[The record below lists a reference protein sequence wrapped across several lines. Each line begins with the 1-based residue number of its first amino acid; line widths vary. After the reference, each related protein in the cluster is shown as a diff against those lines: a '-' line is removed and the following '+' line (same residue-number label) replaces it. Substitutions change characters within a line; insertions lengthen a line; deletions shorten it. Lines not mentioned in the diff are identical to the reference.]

1 MIYANTNTDA
11 FGYLPQLATF
21 YGEACVP
28 TSTTNALTYLVNLPG
43 STISDFAP
51 LADYSAWAS
60 TRDEI
65 GQNYYHTGTSG
76 TLPAFAIEGIS
87 DYLTYYEIRNLV
99 SISAIGS
106 SKLDG
111 KNIAGWGLPAS
122 DTPGDTYPAAP
133 LAAAYSGI
141 FTETPVS
148 GEYLRASIL
157 RNEAIVVGGFYT
169 SGDVGQG
176 HGIVIVGLDWTD
188 INGNGRIDKSEN
200 ATITILDPLD
210 PAQEYSVEFG
220 TQLSSSGSNSD
231 FTNGIP
237 NFPDAVDALDAVT
250 GTIGPTFKT
259 GTIYEEGNGF
269 LVFNYGQYS
278 LGIANGLLVQSA
290 GDSSNSDV
298 PLDTDMQLMLA
309 MAFGVSGLPD
319 SIDTI
324 ISEGMPTGTFVFD
337 GNVFGDH
344 TLEGKLYTT
353 EESDY
358 QNNLMFYIIESDNGA
373 IYDSTSGNSLLPG
386 DANYS
391 ELAIK
396 SAVDSNIFNLDKLVS
411 MNAEQLSDFSIS
423 FKDDNTVMIAPIVKT
438 SGGDY
443 WFAYE
448 DANTDGFQHFRE
460 LAPNTFGVEDQSGGG
475 DLDFN
480 DLVVQLIGTSTV
492 TINPFL

>member
-21 YGEACVP
+21 YGEACIP

-65 GQNYYHTGTSG
+65 GHIYYHTGTEG
-76 TLPAFAIEGIS
+76 TKPAFAISGIS
-87 DYLTYYEIRNLV
+87 DYLTNNNIRNLV

-106 SKLDG
+106 STLDG
-111 KNIAGWGLPAS
+111 NNIAGWGLPAS

-141 FTETPVS
+141 FTDTPVS
-148 GEYLRASIL
+148 GEYLRASLL
-157 RNEAIVVGGFYT
+157 RNEATVAAGFYGVDT
-169 SGDVGQG
+169 G
-176 HGIVIVGLDWTD
+176 HAIVIVGLDWTD
-188 INGNGRIDKSEN
+188 TNGNGRIDKSEN
-200 ATITILDPLD
+200 ATIKILDPLD

-231 FTNGIP
+231 FTNVIP

-290 GDSSNSDV
+290 GDSSNPDV
-298 PLDTDMQLMLA
+298 AVDTDMQLMLA
-309 MAFGVSGLPD
+309 MALGVSGLPD

-353 EESDY
+353 EVSDY
-358 QNNLMFYIIESDNGA
+358 QNNLMFYIIESGNGA
-373 IYDSTSGNSLLPG
+373 IYDATSGNSFLPG
-386 DANYS
+386 DAEYS

-396 SAVDSNIFNLDKLVS
+396 SAVDSNIFNLDKLIS

-423 FKDDNTVMIAPIVKT
+423 FKDDNTVMIASIVKT
-438 SGGDY
+438 SHGDY

-475 DLDFN
+475 DMDFN
-480 DLVVQLIGTSTV
+480 DLVVQLIPTSIE